1 MLAARRHD
9 TSLVTAEEEP
19 RSPKLFT
26 MLISPRL
33 LISNNVGKHFMCNI
47 LGIFPKDWWAVK
59 QFLPLSL
66 CWHVRSP
73 QQSVNLT
80 LRIHQQQGLL
90 SKVSL
95 SFWASNWMYKK
106 KKKNILQMRKKQ
118 SHHLLK
124 KKKSLP
130 CQPKSPLFNLLFS
143 LRFIYIPPFING
155 AHLIG

>member
-9 TSLVTAEEEP
+9 TSLVTAEQEP

-26 MLISPRL
+26 MLISSRL

-66 CWHVRSP
+66 CWHVRSL

-95 SFWASNWMYKK
+95 SFWVSNWMYKK
-106 KKKNILQMRKKQ
+106 KEKKSCKCEKKSTVTPSFSKKKNPFPLSRRVPSLITFFPPL
-118 SHHLLK
+118 HLY
-124 KKKSLP
+124 P
-130 CQPKSPLFNLLFS
+130 PL
-143 LRFIYIPPFING
+143 
-155 AHLIG
+155 H

>member
-9 TSLVTAEEEP
+9 TSLVTTEEEP

-26 MLISPRL
+26 MLISLRL
-33 LISNNVGKHFMCNI
+33 PISSNVGKHFMCNI

-66 CWHVRSP
+66 CWHVQSP

-80 LRIHQQQGLL
+80 LRIYQQRGLL

-106 KKKNILQMRKKQ
+106 RKKKSCKCEKKESQ
-118 SHHLLK
+118 SHHLFLK
-124 KKKSLP
+124 KSP
-130 CQPKSPLFNLLFS
+130 PSQAKSPIFNHPS
-143 LRFIYIPPFING
+143 LRFIHIPPFING
-155 AHLIG
+155 AHLLG